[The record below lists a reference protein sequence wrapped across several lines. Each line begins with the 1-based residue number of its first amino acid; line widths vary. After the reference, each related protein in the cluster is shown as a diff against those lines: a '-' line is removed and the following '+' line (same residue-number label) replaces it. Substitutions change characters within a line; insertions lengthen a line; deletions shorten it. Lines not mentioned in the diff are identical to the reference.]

1 MQSIT
6 IYKSK
11 VNPSPSYR
19 STNLRYK
26 NNELGRY
33 KKTRLTLDLYI
44 MMKTL
49 AGNIQNNHYGE
60 GNLQN
65 WMGGNGVK
73 KKKKYCT
80 IYNSDCQISHAIP
93 MLDQLLCHA
102 LPVTMM

>member
-1 MQSIT
+1 MKHFAEHNNLQVKSQSF
-6 IYKSK
+6 
-11 VNPSPSYR
+11 PSYR

-49 AGNIQNNHYGE
+49 AGNVQNNHYGE

-73 KKKKYCT
+73 KK
-80 IYNSDCQISHAIP
+80 ILYN
-93 MLDQLLCHA
+93 L
-102 LPVTMM
+102 

>member
-1 MQSIT
+1 MKHFAEHNNLQVKSQSF
-6 IYKSK
+6 
-11 VNPSPSYR
+11 PSYR

-49 AGNIQNNHYGE
+49 AGNVQNNHYGE

-73 KKKKYCT
+73 KKNIVQFITRIVRSVMLSLCL
-80 IYNSDCQISHAIP
+80 ISCSVMHCQ
-93 MLDQLLCHA
+93 
-102 LPVTMM
+102 

>member
-1 MQSIT
+1 MKHFAEHNNLQVKSQSF
-6 IYKSK
+6 
-11 VNPSPSYR
+11 PSYR

-49 AGNIQNNHYGE
+49 AGNVQNNHYGE

-73 KKKKYCT
+73 KKKNIVQFITRIVRSVMLSLCL
-80 IYNSDCQISHAIP
+80 ISCSVMHCQ
-93 MLDQLLCHA
+93 
-102 LPVTMM
+102 